1 MNKCQFLQVLENKLP
16 IMEEEKLTQLIVHGN
31 YAEARE
37 VLEQFEYNSLVVY
50 LKDEQFEKLE
60 VWEIPKSYKITFIWY
75 MFQSGR
81 NEEELLREPE
91 EWKKDLLQF
100 AQTQTTEM
108 ADLIRK
114 IVGKLDKYHFINDYS
129 SLEELLK

>member
-1 MNKCQFLQVLENKLP
+1 MNNSQFLRILENKLP
-16 IMEEEKLTQLIVHGN
+16 IMEAAKLTQLIVDGN
-31 YAEARE
+31 FTKARE

-50 LKDEQFEKLE
+50 LKSEQFKKLE
-60 VWEIPKSYKITFIWY
+60 VWEIPQSYKITFIWY
-75 MFQSGR
+75 MFQSRR
-81 NEEELLREPE
+81 NEEELLREPQ
-91 EWKKDLLQF
+91 EWKMDLLQF

-114 IVGKLDKYHFINDYS
+114 IVGKLDKYHFINDYN

>member
-1 MNKCQFLQVLENKLP
+1 MNKSQFLRILENKLP
-16 IMEEEKLTQLIVHGN
+16 IMEAAKLTQLVVDGN
-31 YAEARE
+31 FTKARE

-50 LKDEQFEKLE
+50 LKSEQFKKLE
-60 VWEIPKSYKITFIWY
+60 VWEIPQSYKITFIWY

>member
-1 MNKCQFLQVLENKLP
+1 MNKSQFLRILENKFP
-16 IMEEEKLTQLIVHGN
+16 IMEAAKLTQLIVDGN
-31 YAEARE
+31 FAEARE

-50 LKDEQFEKLE
+50 LKSEQFEKME

-75 MFQSGR
+75 MFQSRR
-81 NEEELLREPE
+81 NEEELLREPQ
-91 EWKKDLLQF
+91 EWKMDLLQF

-114 IVGKLDKYHFINDYS
+114 IVGKLDKYHFINDYN